1 MTSDTR
7 TGHTCPAAFP
17 QIDHQS
23 GSPGVRLQDR
33 SDDASRRVGTWRSP
47 GLNGRVF
54 LPVNGRRSLLLQAKM
69 RPVVVVVADVLDHEP
84 LEMPFV
90 EYDGVIEQ
98 VPAAT
103 PDEAFRDSVLP
114 RTSEA
119 GPLRFDAEA
128 LDGADNL
135 LIEVRSTVEDQITRS
150 RIIGKRLPQLLCDPC
165 PLEEPHG

>member
-1 MTSDTR
+1 
-7 TGHTCPAAFP
+7 
-17 QIDHQS
+17 
-23 GSPGVRLQDR
+23 
-33 SDDASRRVGTWRSP
+33 
-47 GLNGRVF
+47 
-54 LPVNGRRSLLLQAKM
+54 M

-90 EYDGVIEQ
+90 EYDDVIER

-150 RIIGKRLPQLLCDPC
+150 RVIGKRLPQLLCDPGTRRM
-165 PLEEPHG
+165 PRRVAMQNTPTVVGDYEEAVEHPKGERRHGEEVHRRNRFAVVIQECHP